1 MTALDIAPASEC
13 VLRSDFLSVNIS
25 QEEDIDSRYVRGL
38 REDSFH
44 VVIFCLLLGKLFQ
57 IIIIF
62 SSNYLEYL
70 PSASQRLKCIE
81 NAIKILKVD
90 GLLCIVTPDSSHMG
104 KYVKSEVILTDLL
117 FSQKVIT
124 EMSSR

>member
-13 VLRSDFLSVNIS
+13 VRRSDFLSVNIS
-25 QEEDIDSRYVRGL
+25 QEEDIDSRHVRGL

-62 SSNYLEYL
+62 SSNSLEYL
-70 PSASQRLKCIE
+70 PSATQRLKCIE

-104 KYVKSEVILTDLL
+104 KYVKSEVFLTDLL
-117 FSQKVIT
+117 F
-124 EMSSR
+124 

>member
-1 MTALDIAPASEC
+1 MLSYFAS
-13 VLRSDFLSVNIS
+13 FLVN
-25 QEEDIDSRYVRGL
+25 
-38 REDSFH
+38 F
-44 VVIFCLLLGKLFQ
+44 KKKK
-57 IIIIF
+57 IIF
-62 SSNYLEYL
+62 SSNFLEYL